1 MERIPPVAAAA
12 WDGSGGEAKSPSSRG
27 LLAIELRDRL
37 LLLRTSVL
45 APDRAVSV
53 RGGTS
58 DIGMGLD
65 ATEGPAAVAAAISL
79 S

>member
-1 MERIPPVAAAA
+1 MERMPDA
-12 WDGSGGEAKSPSSRG
+12 SGGGGGYEASSKG

-45 APDRAVSV
+45 APDNAVSV

-58 DIGMGLD
+58 DTGIGRD
-65 ATEGPAAVAAAISL
+65 TEGPASF

>member
-1 MERIPPVAAAA
+1 MERMPEA
-12 WDGSGGEAKSPSSRG
+12 SGGGGGYEPSSRG

-37 LLLRTSVL
+37 LLLRTRVL
-45 APDRAVSV
+45 APDNAVSV

-65 ATEGPAAVAAAISL
+65 TEGPASL